1 MATIQDSTRVWAQDS
16 NWVLPSLMTSAPAY
30 TLDPGEEAARLSYG
44 DNRPHSRTAP
54 LGLTYVRDPHYSKLL
69 GSALG
74 YAVLFQRLLI
84 HPLPLA
90 FLLPLPDLP

>member
-1 MATIQDSTRVWAQDS
+1 MATIQGSTRVWAQDS
-16 NWVLPSLMTSAPAY
+16 NWVLPSLVTSAPAY
-30 TLDPGEEAARLSYG
+30 NLDPGEEAARLSCR
-44 DNRPHSRTAP
+44 DNRPHSPTAP
-54 LGLTYVRDPHYSKLL
+54 PGLTYVRDPHYSKLL